1 MEKQEFIKQIEDN
14 IEKWADD
21 KRPDEHK
28 KLISYCYDVMCSD
41 EELARVSEALAETKE
56 ALKEANERIAELE
69 TFKTGFS
76 RYYSENESLK
86 KQVKAYKDIV
96 KAQTVLIEL
105 K

>member
-1 MEKQEFIKQIEDN
+1 MGKQEFIKLIEDN

-28 KLISYCYDVMCSD
+28 KLISYCYDVLCSD

-76 RYYSENESLK
+76 RYYSENESLRK
-86 KQVKAYKDIV
+86 EIRAYKDIV
-96 KAQTVLIEL
+96 NAQTTLIQL